1 MLYITQGTE
10 VTIYLIASDD
20 IGRLVNLRDV
30 EENIA
35 NDLDFPL
42 GRLPVALTPG
52 RFYDAKRKQYHS
64 TAILKELLHN
74 LPPDADKALG
84 IVSFDL
90 FVPILT
96 FVFGE
101 AQLNGKVAVVS
112 TARLEQTFYGLP
124 PNQPLL
130 HRRLIKEMKHELGHT
145 FGLRHCPQ
153 KSCVMSLA
161 ANVSDVDLKGLTF
174 CRACKELLRDSTP

>member
-1 MLYITQGTE
+1 M
-10 VTIYLIASDD
+10 TIYVIASDD
-20 IGRLVNLRDV
+20 VEKLVDLREIG
-30 EENIA
+30 ESIG
-35 NDLDFPL
+35 NDLDFSVK
-42 GRLPVALTPG
+42 RLPLPLMAD
-52 RFYDAKRKQYHS
+52 RFYDSKRRQYHS
-64 TAILKELLHN
+64 SAILKELLHS
-74 LPPDADKALG
+74 LPPDVHKAIG
-84 IVSFDL
+84 VVSFDL
-90 FVPILT
+90 FIPILT

-124 PNQPLL
+124 SNRPLL

-161 ANVSDVDLKGLTF
+161 VNVTDVDFKGLTF
-174 CRACKELLRDSTP
+174 CRACKDLLRDRTD